1 MHIETYLAQLGNRR
15 DTPTGSV
22 SMPVYHTTTF
32 AHPEVGH
39 STGYDYSRS
48 KNPTRFALEEEFA
61 RLEEATFGYAFS
73 SGMSA
78 VAAVM
83 SLFGHDDHIIAS
95 QDLYGGTYR
104 LFETVCKKVGMH
116 VSYVDTGDIAQVQA
130 MITSTT
136 RALFIETPSNPTMRI
151 SDLYALSALA
161 KKHQLVMIVDNTF
174 MTPFLQKPLRCGADI
189 VIHSA
194 TKYLG
199 GHNDVLAGL
208 VALENT
214 DLAEK
219 IAFYQ
224 NAVGSVLGPQ
234 DAWLLMR
241 GMKTL
246 ALRMER
252 HEQNALAIV
261 SWLQAQADV
270 TRIYYPGREEHPLHD
285 IHKKQ
290 ATGFGGMISF
300 EVKDPSMVRP
310 LLNRVTVM
318 TYAESL
324 GSVETLI
331 THPASQTHADIPR
344 TIRERYGV
352 TDGLLRLSVG
362 IEHRDD
368 LLRDLQQAFTFARGQ
383 K

>member
-1 MHIETYLAQLGNRR
+1 MHIETLLAQMGNHR
-15 DTPTGSV
+15 DAATGSV

-32 AHPEVGH
+32 AHPGVGH

-61 RLEEATFGYAFS
+61 ILEQASFGYAFS
-73 SGMSA
+73 SGMAA

-83 SLFGHDDHIIAS
+83 SLFGYGDHIIAS

-104 LFETVCKKVGMH
+104 LFETVTKKAGIH
-116 VSYVDTGDIAQVQA
+116 VSYVDTGDIAQVKDSLS
-130 MITSTT
+130 STT
-136 RALFIETPSNPTMRI
+136 RALFVETPSNPTMRI
-151 SDLYALSALA
+151 TDLYAMAAIA
-161 KKHQLVMIVDNTF
+161 KKHGLVLIVDNTF
-174 MTPFLQKPLRCGADI
+174 MTPFLQKPLCCGADV

-199 GHNDVLAGL
+199 GHNDVLSGL
-208 VALENT
+208 VAVANAE
-214 DLAEK
+214 LAEK
-219 IAFYQ
+219 IGFYQ

-252 HEQNALAIV
+252 HEQNAKAIV
-261 SWLQAQADV
+261 SWLEAQPDI
-270 TRIYYPGREEHPLHD
+270 TRIYYPGRVEHPSHD
-285 IHKKQ
+285 VHKKQ

-300 EVKDPSMVRP
+300 EVKDPRMVNS
-310 LLNRVTVM
+310 LLSHVQVM

-331 THPASQTHADIPR
+331 THPVSQTHADIPR
-344 TIRERYGV
+344 AIRESYGV

-362 IEHRDD
+362 IEHSDD
-368 LLRDLQQAFTFARGQ
+368 LLRDLEQAFTFARSQ